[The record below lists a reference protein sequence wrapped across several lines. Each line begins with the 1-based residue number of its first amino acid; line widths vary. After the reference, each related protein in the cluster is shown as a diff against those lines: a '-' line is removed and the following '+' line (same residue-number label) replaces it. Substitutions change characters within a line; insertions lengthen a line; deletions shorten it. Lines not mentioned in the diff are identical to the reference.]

1 MFDAAVGHRTGGG
14 ELYLTNLAL
23 SLLLYD
29 GRLVMFGSP
38 VASVS
43 GLDDKLVIHI
53 PGCWEKGFVRLNLSV
68 WITHPDIA
76 QDALGTLLSQFTQ
89 HHVQV
94 LDTFLK
100 VRK

>member
-14 ELYLTNLAL
+14 ELYLAKLAL

-53 PGCWEKGFVRLNLSV
+53 PGC
-68 WITHPDIA
+68 
-76 QDALGTLLSQFTQ
+76 
-89 HHVQV
+89 
-94 LDTFLK
+94 
-100 VRK
+100 